1 MAMAGVELSKSDLS
15 TLQQR
20 RETRVAIHLSD
31 LVRKFVEGDVE
42 GFERDTT
49 ALAVDLSK
57 ASFGTTM
64 LHSIGFMYINSAEQW
79 LGDPMNGAGNVV
91 VSMFE
96 GVGAKFRQKRQQV
109 TAQAGA
115 LGAAWKVYQEFRKA
129 GDDLGDGTGNNPSTP
144 EEAQAQV
151 KARMAA
157 AQEAILPHVIE
168 ALWNASVL
176 DIQTTIR
183 HAVSKL
189 LHDSSVTHEARVKRA
204 YGVKAIGNVFRGV
217 VLTEGVNARSA
228 IEAAMRAA
236 IFKTQGQQEE
246 GADGE
251 HSDGE
256 HGAPHPSYAPQP

>member
-1 MAMAGVELSKSDLS
+1 M
-15 TLQQR
+15 TR
-20 RETRVAIHLSD
+20 R
-31 LVRKFVEGDVE
+31 FVEGDLE
-42 GFERDTT
+42 GFEKETT
-49 ALAVDLSK
+49 ALALELSK
-57 ASFGTTM
+57 ASFGSTM

-91 VSMFE
+91 ISTFE
-96 GVGAKFRQKRQQV
+96 GFAAKFRQKRQQV

-129 GDDLGDGTGNNPSTP
+129 GDDLGDSSNPSTP

-189 LHDSSVTHEARVKRA
+189 LHDSAVTHEARVKRA
-204 YGVKAIGNVFRGV
+204 YGVKAVGTIFRSV
-217 VLTEGVNARSA
+217 VLTESVNARSA

-236 IFKTQGQQEE
+236 IFKAQ
-246 GADGE
+246 ADGE
-251 HSDGE
+251 EGDDAAHAAE
-256 HGAPHPSYAPQP
+256 AEHPSHFT